1 MTLHGTTWQTHA
13 DAFLDEISRRD
24 KDRQTA
30 LDALTN
36 LTRRHPDLDTD
47 PDLTVARLSLLR

>member
-1 MTLHGTTWQTHA
+1 MHGITWTTTI
-13 DAFLDEISRRD
+13 DA
-24 KDRQTA
+24 A

-47 PDLTVARLSLLR
+47 PDLTLARLALLR

>member
-1 MTLHGTTWQTHA
+1 MAHGITWTAQA
-13 DAFLDEISRRD
+13 DAFIDEISRRD
-24 KDRQTA
+24 KYRQTA

-47 PDLTVARLSLLR
+47 PDLTLARLTLLR

>member
-1 MTLHGTTWQTHA
+1 MTIHGTTWQTHA

-36 LTRRHPDLDTD
+36 LTRRHPHLDTD
-47 PDLTVARLSLLR
+47 PDMLTARLALLR

>member
-1 MTLHGTTWQTHA
+1 MSHGITWQAQA
-13 DAFLDEISRRD
+13 DSFLDEISRRD

-36 LTRRHPDLDTD
+36 LTRRHPDLDDD
-47 PDLTVARLSLLR
+47 PDLTLARLTLLR

>member
-1 MTLHGTTWQTHA
+1 MHGTTWARQA
-13 DAFLDEISRRD
+13 DAFIDEISRRD

-36 LTRRHPDLDTD
+36 LIRRHPDLDTD

>member
-1 MTLHGTTWQTHA
+1 MGHGITWTTTV

-24 KDRQTA
+24 QDRQTA

-36 LTRRHPDLDTD
+36 LIRRHPDLDTD

>member
-1 MTLHGTTWQTHA
+1 MKDHRAMLDGA
-13 DAFLDEISRRD
+13 LDEIARRD
-24 KDRQTA
+24 RDRQTA

>member
-1 MTLHGTTWQTHA
+1 MVTTDTTWA
-13 DAFLDEISRRD
+13 ERLNGALDEISRRD

-47 PDLTVARLSLLR
+47 PDLTVARLILLR

>member
-1 MTLHGTTWQTHA
+1 MAHGITWTKQA
-13 DAFLDEISRRD
+13 DAFIDEISRRD

>member
-1 MTLHGTTWQTHA
+1 MSHGITWTAQA
-13 DAFLDEISRRD
+13 DAFIDEISRRD

-36 LTRRHPDLDTD
+36 LIRRHPDLDDD

>member
-1 MTLHGTTWQTHA
+1 MAHGITWQAQA
-13 DAFLDEISRRD
+13 DAFIDEISRRD

-36 LTRRHPDLDTD
+36 LTRRHPDLDAD
-47 PDLTVARLSLLR
+47 PDMLTARLALLR

>member
-1 MTLHGTTWQTHA
+1 MTLHGTTWQTHV
-13 DAFLDEISRRD
+13 DSFLDEISRRD
-24 KDRQTA
+24 KDRQAA

-47 PDLTVARLSLLR
+47 PDLTVARMSLLR